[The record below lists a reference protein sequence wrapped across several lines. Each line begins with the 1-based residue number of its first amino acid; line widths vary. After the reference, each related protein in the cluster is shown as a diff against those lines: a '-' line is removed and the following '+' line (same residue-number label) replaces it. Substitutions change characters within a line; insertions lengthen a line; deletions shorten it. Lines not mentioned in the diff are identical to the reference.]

1 MHGKTVLITGG
12 GRGIGA
18 AAAEHLARLGA
29 RVVIASRTTTE
40 LDAVCAR
47 IAAAGSAPARA
58 VVADMGDPAS
68 IDALFET
75 VAAEVGPVD
84 VLITC
89 AAVLEP
95 VPFAEVSAE
104 SFARVMDVNVRGV
117 FLCCQRAFAQM
128 RGRGGAIVNVSSL
141 GAIRA
146 TEKFPGMSTYVA
158 SKAAVIGL
166 TECLAV
172 EGRPLGIRVNCIAP
186 GAVDTV
192 MLRSAA
198 PSLRT
203 ETLPADL
210 APTIAYLANDAQ
222 SGKVSGSVIE
232 IFSNA

>member
-1 MHGKTVLITGG
+1 MHGKIVLITGG

-18 AAAEHLARLGA
+18 AAAEHFAQLGA
-29 RVVIASRTTTE
+29 RVVIASRSEGE
-40 LDAVCAR
+40 LAAVCAR
-47 IAAAGSAPARA
+47 ITAAGGEARA
-58 VVADMGDPAS
+58 MVADMGDPAS
-68 IDALFET
+68 IEGLFART
-75 VAAEVGPVD
+75 AAEVGPVD
-84 VLITC
+84 VVVTC

-95 VPFAEVSAE
+95 MPFSEVTAE
-104 SFARVMDVNVRGV
+104 SYARVMAINVQGV
-117 FLCCQRAFAQM
+117 FLCCQHAFAQM

-210 APTIAYLANDAQ
+210 APTIAYLADAAQ